1 MSREGFVPPS
11 ASNLGNA
18 ASGIQ
23 SIKNYGVKY
32 VCAQCAVN
40 FTLSP
45 KEPVRCKE
53 CGHRVLY
60 KARTKRMVQFEA
72 QKLRILPLLAH
83 QDSKQL
89 PEPPQRNAEI
99 VNYVFQLGKLNDFEL
114 TQSNQNKKKEI
125 LESFYE
131 NITLLRG
138 IDNPN
143 KDIIKSMILHKVV
156 GFSPGYNE
164 LIESVGFDSDM
175 VYLVALR
182 YFLNPDKLGK
192 IGRVNQLVSY
202 LIKHSKVISEQDW
215 TFLNKLT
222 KQNVLSLTIENVH
235 LSPYLQKLVDIVEN
249 VDACYYKFDLVGMLQ
264 HLNKAQNG
272 YELESSGGRN
282 VFVKYFVGYYR
293 YCIIERALME
303 WNINSVTTSTWN
315 KYRLGAQWKLVW
327 DTYYNSGNIEPPGG
341 ASIKKK
347 VQNII
352 SVS

>member
-1 MSREGFVPPS
+1 MSTPS
-11 ASNLGNA
+11 RIL
-18 ASGIQ
+18 Q
-23 SIKNYGVKY
+23 SITKLEKPRLFSYDNH
-32 VCAQCAVN
+32 VN
-40 FTLSP
+40 QELGRLQDCIHITETTDSKFRPLVYQLINS
-45 KEPVRCKE
+45 
-53 CGHRVLY
+53 HRISRVYHL
-60 KARTKRMVQFEA
+60 E
-72 QKLRILPLLAH
+72 KLRILPLLAH

-143 KDIIKSMILHKVV
+143 KDIVKSMILHKVV